1 MTYNILEL
9 TLTKLQISTIEGE
22 TGLRTKQCRLRKPL
36 MSK

>member
-22 TGLRTKQCRLRKPL
+22 TGLRTKQNNVDQGNH
-36 MSK
+36 